1 MFHSILLIYMISFE
15 SFHMGKRVSNMS
27 FYSIASKFNTFY
39 NNHVVLSQEEQ
50 TNLQEKKDLNIDR
63 LKAGLTAYNEDNGTS
78 YVLRDYK
85 TQGSIPMHTVVQ
97 NDQNEYDI
105 DVAIIFN
112 KSELPAS
119 TDDVKTM
126 VWKALKKKTK
136 QFKYAP
142 KKLTNAIRV
151 EYSDGYH
158 VDFAIY
164 RRSLD
169 SGLNWTN
176 EHCGNSWTSRDP
188 DVIKNWFIDENAK
201 SNADSI
207 RKIVRLLKMFCKSR
221 SKWSMPG
228 GLLLSV
234 LVVEQYVSKD
244 SIDES
249 FYETLCNIR
258 DRLAEDK
265 DVLNPKDDSISLI
278 VSDSDR
284 QKMKNLYT
292 RLNNYIG
299 KLSDIV
305 SDDCTEEKAVKVWSS
320 FFNHDY
326 WKTLEGS
333 YQNRT
338 VLASAFARTTKATT
352 EGPGKHIKTEVRVMW
367 DTTLI
372 DELEEGQRIDAEWF
386 YEPDT
391 SFDLSPN
398 HRPLPKGKWLLF
410 AYTGEPLESQFKIR
424 WVVENEG
431 DECGDDKTHSQE
443 GTRVLEHTGFRG
455 EHKMLCQ
462 IINRYNQVI
471 ATKTI
476 NIRVK

>member
-1 MFHSILLIYMISFE
+1 
-15 SFHMGKRVSNMS
+15 MG
-27 FYSIASKFNTFY
+27 FYGIASKFNTFY

-50 TNLQEKKDLNIDR
+50 TNLQDKKDLNIDR

-78 YVLRDYK
+78 YALRDYK

-169 SGLNWTN
+169 SELNWIY
-176 EHCGNSWTSRDP
+176 EHCGSSWTSRDP

-201 SNADSI
+201 SNDDSI
-207 RKIVRLLKMFCKSR
+207 RKIVRFLKMFCKSR

-234 LVVEQYVSKD
+234 LVVEQYVPKD
-244 SIDES
+244 SIDQS

-278 VSDSDR
+278 VSDSDE
-284 QKMKNLYT
+284 QKMKNLYN
-292 RLNNYIG
+292 RLNSYIG
-299 KLSDIV
+299 KLTDIV
-305 SDDCTEEKAVKVWSS
+305 SDECTEEKAVKAWSS
-320 FFNHDY
+320 FFNHNY
-326 WKTLEGS
+326 WTTLEDS
-333 YQNRT
+333 YRNRT
-338 VLASAFARTTKATT
+338 VLTSTYARTAT
-352 EGPGKHIKTEVRVMW
+352 EINDGPGEYIKTEVRVMW
-367 DTTLI
+367 DTTLM
-372 DELEEGQRIDAEWF
+372 DELKEDEEVKVGWF
-386 YEPDT
+386 YNEDI
-391 SFDLSPN
+391 SFALTPN
-398 HRPLPKGKWLLF
+398 HRPLPKGKWLQF
-410 AYTGEPLESQFKIR
+410 AYTGEPPGSKFKIR

-431 DECGDDKTHSQE
+431 DECDDDRTHSQE
-443 GTRVLEHTGFRG
+443 GIRVLEHTGFRG
-455 EHKMLCQ
+455 QHRMLCQ
-462 IINRYNQVI
+462 IVNQHNQVI
-471 ATKTI
+471 ASKTI
-476 NIRVK
+476 YVRVK